1 MDYCLAS
8 SMVSYLV
15 FGRFFDGFLLG
26 FWDGFFDGFLLGF
39 LDGFF
44 DGFLLGFGGG
54 FFDGFLLGSPD
65 GFLLGFFDGF
75 LLGILDGLQLGFG
88 DGLLDGLLQARAQ
101 REAPG
106 GCELPAGPEPRGTG
120 AGDRGQDHPGVRH
133 GARLRAVRTECGRI
147 S

>member
-1 MDYCLAS
+1 MPS
-8 SMVSYLV
+8 SANAVRRIAFSIIEV
-15 FGRFFDGFLLG
+15 
-26 FWDGFFDGFLLGF
+26 
-39 LDGFF
+39 
-44 DGFLLGFGGG
+44 
-54 FFDGFLLGSPD
+54 
-65 GFLLGFFDGF
+65 
-75 LLGILDGLQLGFG
+75 